1 MKGYD
6 YKTYMWKLYRGE
18 NAYCF
23 QSKDPRVKRKMAR
36 RKDFSVFNTWSD
48 GTMVYVS
55 GKKTTQ
61 SAKRTLARLTGS
73 EVYYLRSD
81 DVYMA
86 ETHTIVTSK
95 KRPLSKKQEKGNR
108 SEL

>member
-18 NAYCF
+18 HAYCF

-36 RKDFSVFNTWSD
+36 RKDFFVFNTWSD

-55 GKKTTQ
+55 VKKTTQ
-61 SAKRTLARLTGS
+61 SAKRTLARLMGS
-73 EVYYLRSD
+73 EAYYISSD

-86 ETHTIVTSK
+86 KTHTIVTSK
-95 KRPLSKKQEKGNR
+95 KRPLSTK
-108 SEL
+108 